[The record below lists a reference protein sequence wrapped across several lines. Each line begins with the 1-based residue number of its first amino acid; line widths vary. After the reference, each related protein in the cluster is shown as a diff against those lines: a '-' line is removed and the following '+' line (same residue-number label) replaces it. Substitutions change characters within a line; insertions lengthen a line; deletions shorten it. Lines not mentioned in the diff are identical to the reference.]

1 VHCRFPG
8 CDMPHQF
15 VQIHHVKHW
24 VHGGHTDRS
33 NLIMLCGFH
42 HRLIHNTPG
51 WVISG
56 NPNQRLVFANPNNKK
71 YFSDPPGLH
80 LLTG

>member
-1 VHCRFPG
+1 
-8 CDMPHQF
+8 MPHQY
-15 VQIHHVKHW
+15 VHIHHVKHW
-24 VHGGHTDRS
+24 SHGGHTDRD
-33 NLIMLCGFH
+33 NLIMLCGYH

-56 NPNQRLVFANPNNKK
+56 SPNHQLVFTNPNNTK
-71 YFSDPPGLH
+71 YFSHPPGIH